1 MVDLSTA
8 SARLRRIFLRHRRLI
23 AATLAA
29 GAMLAALQVAA
40 PTPPSLAPIVV
51 TAHDLTSGTVLR
63 ADDVQVVDAPLGLAP
78 SGAVASVAAVLGETV
93 AGPMRAGEPLT
104 DRSLVGAAL
113 IAGYPEGLV
122 ATPVHID
129 DPSVVALLRVGGRIA
144 VYASTGDD
152 QRSAEEVVGDAP
164 VVALPRLE
172 DDTGADGALVVLAVT
187 PAEAARL
194 AQASASA
201 HLSVSLS
208 G

>member
-1 MVDLSTA
+1 MVDLPTA
-8 SARLRRIFLRHRRLI
+8 SHRLRRVFLRHRRLI

-29 GAMLAALQVAA
+29 GAVLAALQVAA
-40 PTPPSLAPIVV
+40 PAPPPRAPIVV
-51 TAHDLTSGTVLR
+51 TARDLTSGTVLR
-63 ADDVQVVDAPLGLAP
+63 AGDVQVVHAPPGLAP
-78 SGAVASVAAVLGETV
+78 SGAVASAAAVLGETV

-129 DPSVVALLRVGGRIA
+129 DSDVVALLRVGGRID

-152 QRSAEEVVGDAP
+152 QAAAEEVISGAP

-172 DDTGADGALVVLAVT
+172 DDSGAEGALVVLAVT

-201 HLSVSLS
+201 QLSVTLR